1 MNDNENNIQQAP
13 DFSDIPAL
21 GDTQGLETFLNNEAL
36 VAQGLQPA
44 QPAAQPAATQP
55 AAQPAATDPAAI
67 PPAANPAQPTGG
79 TGDTITLTREQL
91 NAILASRGQAP
102 ATNPALTRPTAP
114 TQPVAPRGSGYSAQD
129 QQFIAKALQQGY
141 TLEQI
146 NNFFVQ
152 QRGQAGRIDPVLE
165 QRLSQV
171 EQYLKTQ
178 EYKQAETAFVTRLSE
193 FGNKWGLSE
202 QDLINFGNTA
212 LQKGINIAVGNVDLE
227 TVFRAIYPEQY
238 AIRSRRM
245 TPTNSSQI
253 YGGTSIPEGSRA
265 NAAKAEDAYVEA
277 FLKGAMPN
285 QYGMLNKK

>member
-1 MNDNENNIQQAP
+1 MENETNIPQTP

-21 GDTQGLETFLNNEAL
+21 DDAQGLENFLNNEMLA
-36 VAQGLQPA
+36 AQGLQPQETSA
-44 QPAAQPAATQP
+44 QQAAPAAQQPAAT
-55 AAQPAATDPAAI
+55 TTTTTT
-67 PPAANPAQPTGG
+67 PTSNTGVS
-79 TGDTITLTREQL
+79 GDTITLTREQL

-102 ATNPALTRPTAP
+102 AANTASARPVTP
-114 TQPVAPRGSGYSAQD
+114 TQPRGSGYSAQD
-129 QQFIAKALQQGY
+129 QAFIAKALQQGY

-165 QRLSQV
+165 QRLTQV

-178 EYKQAETAFVTRLSE
+178 EYKQAETAFVNKLSE

-202 QDLINFGNTA
+202 QDLVNFGNTA
-212 LQKGINIAVGNVDLE
+212 LQKGINIAVGNIDLE

>member
-1 MNDNENNIQQAP
+1 MENENNIPQTP
-13 DFSDIPAL
+13 DFSGIPAL
-21 GDTQGLETFLNNEAL
+21 GDTQGLENFLNNEMLA
-36 VAQGLQPA
+36 AQGLQPQETPA
-44 QPAAQPAATQP
+44 QPAAPAAQPAQP
-55 AAQPAATDPAAI
+55 ADPAAI
-67 PPAANPAQPTGG
+67 PPATPAPAAGG
-79 TGDTITLTREQL
+79 SGDTITLTREQL

-102 ATNPALTRPTAP
+102 AATNPAPARPATTP
-114 TQPVAPRGSGYSAQD
+114 VQPKGSGYSAQD
-129 QQFIAKALQQGY
+129 QAFIARALQQGY

-146 NNFFVQ
+146 NNFFIQ
-152 QRGQAGRIDPVLE
+152 QRGQAGKIDPALE

-178 EYKQAETAFVTRLSE
+178 EYKQAETAFVNRLSE

>member
-1 MNDNENNIQQAP
+1 M
-13 DFSDIPAL
+13 
-21 GDTQGLETFLNNEAL
+21 
-36 VAQGLQPA
+36 
-44 QPAAQPAATQP
+44 
-55 AAQPAATDPAAI
+55 
-67 PPAANPAQPTGG
+67 
-79 TGDTITLTREQL
+79 

-102 ATNPALTRPTAP
+102 ATTQAPARPTTP
-114 TQPVAPRGSGYSAQD
+114 VQPKGSGYSAQD
-129 QQFIAKALQQGY
+129 QAFIARALQQGY

-152 QRGQAGRIDPVLE
+152 QRGQSGRIDPVLE

-178 EYKQAETAFVTRLSE
+178 EYKQAETAFVNRLSE

-202 QDLINFGNTA
+202 QDLVNFGNTA